1 MSIHN
6 GLFKIYQS
14 NHKTILTMK
23 KNRLLGGFFDQSI
36 KVILLY
42 FLFSGILIIFGSFE
56 ASADDPLGSFEF
68 QQQPISGVVS
78 DENGA
83 PMPGVNVQLQGTT
96 IGTIT
101 DINGRYSLNVSN
113 TSEAVLIFSFV
124 GYDQQVV
131 PASGR
136 SSINVSMKSA
146 TSALDEVIVIGYG
159 TARKADLTGSITA
172 VGDEQYKTQPVT
184 RVDDILQGRSAGVNV
199 TSISGAPGGA
209 TSIRIRGS
217 NSITGSNEPLYV
229 IDGFVGGD
237 MSTLNPTDIESI
249 QILKDAS
256 STAIY
261 GSRGANGVVLITT
274 KGGKAGSSRITLSSR
289 YYLSNPIGKWPL
301 LNANEF
307 VTVVNER
314 CDALGT
320 AHRYSADEV
329 NYWKTHKGTDWQDE
343 VFRTAGGE
351 EIQLDYSG
359 GSDKITYFVSGNF
372 LDQNGIIIN
381 SDYKRYSL
389 RTNVDAKLSEKL
401 NASLKVNFSRRET
414 KNVSG
419 SFNTLGIIGTA
430 TAWAPTTPVYDE
442 NGQFTIFDPISSI
455 KTNPVEQAMG
465 DNRNENNSFSTNGNF
480 NYKIIKGLT
489 FDVGFGV
496 NYSNQ

>member
-36 KVILLY
+36 KVILLC

-146 TSALDEVIVIGYG
+146 TSALDEVIVVGYG
-159 TARKADLTGSITA
+159 TTRKADLTGSVSA
-172 VGDEQYKTQPVT
+172 VSDEQYKTQPVT
-184 RVDDILQGRSAGVNV
+184 RVDEILQGRIAGVNV
-199 TSISGAPGGA
+199 TAISGAPGGT

-229 IDGFVGGD
+229 IDGFVGAD
-237 MSTLNPTDIESI
+237 MSTVNPTDIESI

-261 GSRGANGVVLITT
+261 GSRGSNGVVLIQT
-274 KGGKAGSSRITLSSR
+274 KRGSSRDSKFTISSR
-289 YYLSNPIGKWPL
+289 YYLSNPIGKWPVM
-301 LNANEF
+301 NAYDF
-307 VTVVNER
+307 VTVANER
-314 CDALGT
+314 ALALGGRLLYLNI
-320 AHRYSADEV
+320 AM
-329 NYWKTHKGTDWQDE
+329 K
-343 VFRTAGGE
+343 
-351 EIQLDYSG
+351 
-359 GSDKITYFVSGNF
+359 
-372 LDQNGIIIN
+372 
-381 SDYKRYSL
+381 
-389 RTNVDAKLSEKL
+389 KL
-401 NASLKVNFSRRET
+401 NTGKHIREPIG
-414 KNVSG
+414 KMRCSG
-419 SFNTLGIIGTA
+419 L
-430 TAWAPTTPVYDE
+430 
-442 NGQFTIFDPISSI
+442 Q
-455 KTNPVEQAMG
+455 G
-465 DNRNENNSFSTNGNF
+465 DKNF
-480 NYKIIKGLT
+480 NWIIPEVLT
-489 FDVGFGV
+489 G
-496 NYSNQ
+496 